1 MESGILSL
9 LPPLI
14 AITLCIVTRQV
25 ILSLFLGV
33 ASGLLIYTGGSP
45 IVAFRELTEVLVAQ
59 TVDDWNARVILFT
72 VLLGGITGI
81 VQVSGG
87 FQAFGAWAG
96 RVVRSARGARLTAWF
111 AGLILFF
118 DDYFDCLTSGSVV
131 RPITDEFRVSR
142 EKLAY
147 LVDVTAAP
155 ICTVIPLSTWAAYM
169 MGLVASEFSK
179 AGVDASPFAT
189 FLASIPFN
197 FYALAAVLLALFIA
211 VTGRDFG
218 PMARAEHRA
227 RTTGAVLGGD
237 PAEVTGQDILMLKP
251 SAQGKVSD
259 LFVPIVTLVVAM
271 LIGLLYT
278 GGLFEG
284 ATVMEAIGDA
294 DAATAM
300 IWATI
305 LAAIVAFIWYVPR
318 RVVTLADFM
327 RGFVQGFKAMIPA
340 LAILVLAWSIGDVT
354 DRLGLGEYV
363 ANTVGQV
370 IVPWLVPML
379 VFVVSSLIA
388 FSTGTSWGTF
398 AIMMPVA
405 MPLAF
410 ATGAAVPAAVGAVFA
425 GGVFGDHCSP
435 ISDTTILSSTG
446 SSCNHIDHVYTQLPY
461 ALLAAGIAAVGFIVG
476 GLLKS
481 PWLALVLTLAALAL
495 VTTWLSKAAA
505 AKSG

>member
-1 MESGILSL
+1 M

-14 AITLCIVTRQV
+14 AIALCIITRQV

-33 ASGLLIYTGGSP
+33 AAGLFIHSDWNVFG
-45 IVAFRELTEVLVAQ
+45 AFRELTEVLVAQ
-59 TVDDWNARVILFT
+59 LVDDWHARVILFT
-72 VLLGGITGI
+72 CLLGGTTGLI
-81 VQVSGG
+81 QISGG
-87 FQAFGAWAG
+87 FQAFGRWAG
-96 RVVRSARGARLTAWF
+96 KVVRSARGARLTAWF

-131 RPITDEFRVSR
+131 RPITDEFKVSR

-169 MGLVASEFSK
+169 MGLVATEFDK
-179 AGVDASPFAT
+179 AGVSGSPFGT

-197 FYALAAVLLALFIA
+197 FYAIGSILLALYIA
-211 VTGRDFG
+211 VTARNFG

-237 PAEVTGQDILMLKP
+237 PAEVTGQDILVLQASP
-251 SAQGKVSD
+251 RGSISD
-259 LFVPIVTLVVAM
+259 LVVPIVTLVGIM
-271 LIGLLYT
+271 LLGLLYT

-284 ATVMEAIGDA
+284 ATLVEAIGDA
-294 DAATAM
+294 DAATAL

-305 LAAIVAFIWYVPR
+305 TANIVAFLWYVLR
-318 RVVTLADFM
+318 RVATAAECLKGM
-327 RGFVQGFKAMIPA
+327 VQGFKAMVPA
-340 LAILVLAWSIGDVT
+340 LAILILAWSIGEVT
-354 DRLGLGEYV
+354 DRLGLGEFV

-370 IVPWLVPML
+370 LVPWLVPML
-379 VFVVSSLIA
+379 VFVVSALIS

-410 ATGAAVPAAVGAVFA
+410 ATGAAIPAVVGGVFG

-446 SSCNHIDHVYTQLPY
+446 ASCNHIDHVYTQLPY

-476 GLLKS
+476 GLMQS
-481 PWLALVLTLAALAL
+481 PWIALLLTVAALL
-495 VTTWLSKAAA
+495 GVTTWLGRTAEVRLK
-505 AKSG
+505 G